1 MAASLNTMTAASVTK
16 SSNWPRESCQ
26 FHAVRTGVPSERA
39 KYWRRRSLP
48 KGVKPCQSRVL
59 IICPLKHEIK
69 KKVAKYTLFVKNCE
83 TKLVSAKLCAAEI
96 CKGEAVNKLRDV
108 LDDTHQSPCYI
119 ETFRSTGI
127 ASLRS
132 WKVHHERDL
141 ARHITFFKPQRRP

>member
-1 MAASLNTMTAASVTK
+1 LHDIAA
-16 SSNWPRESCQ
+16 RESVHIPKDYLFWSDRSPVAIVLDAP
-26 FHAVRTGVPSERA
+26 FHRQPEIDKQRPLVNGPFAVVELRRIL
-39 KYWRRRSLP
+39 WRSDVNVDFQLRIN
-48 KGVKPCQSRVL
+48 K
-59 IICPLKHEIK
+59 
-69 KKVAKYTLFVKNCE
+69 
-83 TKLVSAKLCAAEI
+83 
-96 CKGEAVNKLRDV
+96 AVNKLRDV

>member
-48 KGVKPCQSRVL
+48 KGVKPCQSRML

-96 CKGEAVNKLRDV
+96 CKGELREFHCRTHLFRDGVV
-108 LDDTHQSPCYI
+108 LAES
-119 ETFRSTGI
+119 
-127 ASLRS
+127 
-132 WKVHHERDL
+132 
-141 ARHITFFKPQRRP
+141 